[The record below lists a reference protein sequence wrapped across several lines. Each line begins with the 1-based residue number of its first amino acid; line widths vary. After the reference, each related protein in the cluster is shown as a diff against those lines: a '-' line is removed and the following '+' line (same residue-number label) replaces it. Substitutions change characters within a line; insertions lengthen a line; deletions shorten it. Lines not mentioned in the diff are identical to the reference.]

1 VSVPPSSGAPLFRMP
16 SAEDPVLPVHLSWMR
31 GRVRGFIN
39 AEPRG
44 RTLSLKKRTRHR
56 STAFRSQLRSISVR
70 FDRPD
75 ATPIAFLRDFP
86 RGRLRLTVPL
96 RNSERPEGVK
106 RLTGARVAHPIYLQ
120 RVPVTSLRAKR
131 RTKINR
137 RNKIRPGTGEI
148 RPPRPLSLPSRPR
161 LGKAGAVPAPR
172 PREYSGQS
180 N

>member
-1 VSVPPSSGAPLFRMP
+1 MHAGVSVPPSSGAPLFRMP

-75 ATPIAFLRDFP
+75 EP
-86 RGRLRLTVPL
+86 RSRSCGT
-96 RNSERPEGVK
+96 SPE
-106 RLTGARVAHPIYLQ
+106 
-120 RVPVTSLRAKR
+120 
-131 RTKINR
+131 
-137 RNKIRPGTGEI
+137 
-148 RPPRPLSLPSRPR
+148 
-161 LGKAGAVPAPR
+161 AGYA
-172 PREYSGQS
+172 
-180 N
+180 